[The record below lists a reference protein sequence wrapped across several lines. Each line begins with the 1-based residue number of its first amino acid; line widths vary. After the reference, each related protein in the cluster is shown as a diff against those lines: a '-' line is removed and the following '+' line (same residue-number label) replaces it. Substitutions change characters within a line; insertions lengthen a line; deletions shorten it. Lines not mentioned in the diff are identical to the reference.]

1 MIARLAAAFFAF
13 LALTGAAAAQDT
25 DERITSY
32 ASDITIARNGALTVT
47 ETIAVIANDED
58 IKHGIFR
65 DFPTTYTD
73 KLGRRVRV
81 GFAVTGVTM
90 DGAKEQYDLEGI
102 EDGQRIKIGDPD
114 LELTPG
120 PHVFTI
126 TYATTRQIGFFD
138 KYDELYWNVTGN
150 FWQFAIDHAEA
161 TVHLPNGAHIVQ
173 SAFYTGAAGSKDQNA
188 TSTVV
193 SDDTIH
199 FATTTPLGPQE
210 GLTIAVGFNKGAVLP
225 PTAAELHDQFIRDN
239 ASLIAAGAGFA
250 LLLIYFGA
258 TWFEFGRDPTRG
270 AIIPL
275 FAPPA
280 DISPAAARYIHRM
293 AYDRKSYAASLVD
306 MAVKGYLTISMADDT
321 YTLTRTGKSE
331 ADCDLAHGEAA
342 IAGKLFD
349 GPNDSIEMQQDN
361 HSEIAAS
368 ITALKSSLKN
378 EYERNYFV
386 TNQHW
391 FWGGLA
397 ILAITTGATALLS
410 EDFGISFGLLFWLSG
425 WSFGTFFIVHRAYDA
440 WLSVIAGPGSR
451 ILNAFGALFTTAFA
465 LPFVGGWCVGAWFA
479 SQGMSPI
486 ADGLLMAG
494 GIAAYVFYHL
504 LKAPTLA
511 GAKIIDQLDGFR
523 LFLNTAE
530 KNRLEI
536 LNPPDVTPAL
546 FEKFLPYAM
555 ALDCE
560 NSWSKKF
567 EAEASRA
574 GQTTSGT
581 GGYIPIWYSGAGF
594 GNFGAAGFAAGLG
607 ALLAASAASASTA
620 PGSSSGSGG
629 GGFSGGGGGG
639 GGGGGW

>member
-1 MIARLAAAFFAF
+1 M
-13 LALTGAAAAQDT
+13 
-25 DERITSY
+25 
-32 ASDITIARNGALTVT
+32 
-47 ETIAVIANDED
+47 
-58 IKHGIFR
+58 
-65 DFPTTYTD
+65 
-73 KLGRRVRV
+73 
-81 GFAVTGVTM
+81 
-90 DGAKEQYDLEGI
+90 
-102 EDGQRIKIGDPD
+102 
-114 LELTPG
+114 
-120 PHVFTI
+120 
-126 TYATTRQIGFFD
+126 
-138 KYDELYWNVTGN
+138 
-150 FWQFAIDHAEA
+150 
-161 TVHLPNGAHIVQ
+161 
-173 SAFYTGAAGSKDQNA
+173 
-188 TSTVV
+188 
-193 SDDTIH
+193 
-199 FATTTPLGPQE
+199 
-210 GLTIAVGFNKGAVLP
+210 
-225 PTAAELHDQFIRDN
+225 
-239 ASLIAAGAGFA
+239 
-250 LLLIYFGA
+250 LLIYFGA
-258 TWFEFGRDPTRG
+258 TWFEFGRDPRRG
-270 AIIPL
+270 TIVPL
-275 FAPPA
+275 FAPP
-280 DISPAAARYIHRM
+280 DGLSPAAVRYIHRM
-293 AYDRKSYAASLVD
+293 AYDRKAYAASLID

-368 ITALKSSLKN
+368 ITALKSSLKT

-386 TNQHW
+386 TNQFW

-530 KNRLEI
+530 KNRLE
-536 LNPPDVTPAL
+536 VTQSAGRHARFVREIHCPMPWRWIART
-546 FEKFLPYAM
+546 AG
-555 ALDCE
+555 AE
-560 NSWSKKF
+560 NSKPRSVPRRTDHQRHRRLYPDLVFRRRLRQFRCRRFRGRPRRVARRLGRVGLNRARLQLRQRRRGILGRRRGRRWRRGLVGETCPCCHGWRLPPLALSAVVDREFARAHADQQQQSARDGDVAREDLVLRGVLHRIVERPIGIHQHGGDHREGEQQHRAVACLESDQQRQPAHHHHQYRGGQQRRGEGDMTHAHQGERRVPVMHPHPGAVQEEPRQRQPPHQGRNQFRKRHRFPRTRSTDAMLTEGRPKIYKTGNGNHVGPVSPRRTAF
-567 EAEASRA
+567 RGRSFKQPLGRNAER
-574 GQTTSGT
+574 
-581 GGYIPIWYSGAGF
+581 
-594 GNFGAAGFAAGLG
+594 
-607 ALLAASAASASTA
+607 
-620 PGSSSGSGG
+620 
-629 GGFSGGGGGG
+629 
-639 GGGGGW
+639 